1 MFGRLP
7 TLSSQTLEV
16 DGLTVHFAE
25 AGSGPPVV
33 LLHGWGGSIASFGPI
48 PSILAERCHVIAL
61 DLPGFGQTPLPDR
74 AWGACDFAT
83 LVADFIRQRE
93 LGPVVLV
100 GHSHGGRT
108 AIALAAREP
117 KLTRKLVLVDSAGL
131 VPPRTAGYYL
141 RVYGFKALRRVVTL
155 PLLKLWEGRILAWAY
170 RALGSGDYQAAGDPV
185 RRATLVKVVNED
197 LRQLLPLI
205 QAPTL
210 LVWGSEDKDMP
221 LADGKLMEGLI
232 PDAGLV
238 VFEGAGH
245 FSYLDDLDRFCRI
258 VIHFVEHA

>member
-1 MFGRLP
+1 VFGRLP
-7 TLSSQTLEV
+7 TLTSQTLEV
-16 DGLTVHFAE
+16 AGLPVHFAE

-33 LLHGWGGSIASFGPI
+33 LLHGWGGSIASFGSI
-48 PSILAERCHVIAL
+48 PAILAERCHVIAL
-61 DLPGFGQTPLPDR
+61 DLPGFGQTPVPDR
-74 AWGACDFAT
+74 AWGARDFAT
-83 LVADFIRQRE
+83 LVGDFIHRRD

-100 GHSHGGRT
+100 GHSHGGRA

-117 KLTRKLVLVDSAGL
+117 RLIRKLVLVDSAGI
-131 VPPRTAGYYL
+131 VPPRTARYYL
-141 RVYGFKALRRVVTL
+141 CVFGFKALRRVVTL
-155 PLLKLWEGRILAWAY
+155 PVLKQWESRILAWAY
-170 RALGSGDYQAAGDPV
+170 RALGSGDYQTAGDPV

-210 LVWGSEDKDMP
+210 LVWGSEDKDTP
-221 LADGKLMEGLI
+221 LADGKLMERLI

-245 FSYLDDLDRFCRI
+245 FSYLDELDRFCRI
-258 VIHFVEHA
+258 VTYFVEQA

>member
-7 TLSSQTLEV
+7 SLSSQTLEV
-16 DGLTVHFAE
+16 AGLPVHFAE

-48 PSILAERCHVIAL
+48 PSILAEHCHVIAL

-74 AWGACDFAT
+74 AWGARDYAT
-83 LVADFIRQRE
+83 MVGGFIRQRE
-93 LGPVVLV
+93 LAPVVVV

-117 KLTRKLVLVDSAGL
+117 ELIRKLVLVDSAGL
-131 VPPRTAGYYL
+131 VPRRSARYYL
-141 RVYGFKALRRVVTL
+141 QVSSFKALRHVVSL
-155 PLLKLWEGRILAWAY
+155 PLLKRWENRILPWAY
-170 RALGSGDYQAAGDPV
+170 RTLGSGDYQAAGDPV
-185 RRATLVKVVNED
+185 RRATLVKVVNGD

-210 LVWGSEDKDMP
+210 LIWGSEDRVTP
-221 LADGKLMEGLI
+221 LADGKLMERLI

-238 VFEGAGH
+238 ILEGAGH